1 MDSLHWMCCSRS
13 SRPWCLPETQCYFL
27 FAIFPWR
34 FSSSLSPPQ
43 SLNQRCLC
51 CFFLTISIIIFII
64 SSITTSEFQSKIKP
78 GRQDGFHRNRS
89 SLSIGATWVWNVKI
103 YWVENLGMPSII
115 INFQFCS
122 VQKYFNWYLGTPSIL
137 LLILD
142 NQKPIVNFT
151 SCI

>member
-13 SRPWCLPETQCYFL
+13 SRPWCLPETQCYFI

-34 FSSSLSPPQ
+34 SLSPPQ
-43 SLNQRCLC
+43 SLDQRCLC
-51 CFFLTISIIIFII
+51 CFFLAISIISFII
-64 SSITTSEFQSKIKP
+64 SFITTSEFQSKNKP

-103 YWVENLGMPSII
+103 YWVQNLGMPSI
-115 INFQFCS
+115 NRQF
-122 VQKYFNWYLGTPSIL
+122 YFMYLNRYLGTPSIL